1 MLRDL
6 LEIEPELWRCRRGQV
21 IVADK
26 GCRSAELDAFLAGE
40 GATFVRP
47 AMAGEQPRPGAE
59 LLKPFRQIIESI
71 NDTLKGQLDLQ
82 RHGGRTFAGVATR
95 VFQRVLALT
104 AVIWHNERSGQ
115 LPLRSLIAYDH

>member
-1 MLRDL
+1 
-6 LEIEPELWRCRRGQV
+6 
-21 IVADK
+21 
-26 GCRSAELDAFLAGE
+26 
-40 GATFVRP
+40 
-47 AMAGEQPRPGAE
+47 MAGEQPRPGAE

-71 NDTLKGQLDLQ
+71 NDTLKGQLDLE